1 MEALGKSCFQEGF
14 TPLEIPVV
22 AARSE
27 WRNISNGVN
36 IVSYCA
42 LASAYHRPVR
52 GYDLASMYTLCRTAF
67 AVFSFK
73 FRNPCLREAASAN
86 AGEIRIPQSKIS
98 PCLPICSWVSPSRRP
113 LRLCV
118 ENGLRQSSSSRLTFY
133 LLLG

>member
-52 GYDLASMYTLCRTAF
+52 GYDLASMFTLCRTVF
-67 AVFSFK
+67 AVSSFK
-73 FRNPCLREAASAN
+73 FRNPNSAFRN
-86 AGEIRIPQSKIS
+86 T
-98 PCLPICSWVSPSRRP
+98 LSPSKA
-113 LRLCV
+113 LAIFSLKV
-118 ENGLRQSSSSRLTFY
+118 DILSILKLTSEFCQT
-133 LLLG
+133 LLID